1 MAAAPIT
8 SAIFGATGLVGSHI
22 VSTLLGLDAFGTV
35 HTITRRAP
43 KQAADAALAKKL
55 DAAVDK
61 DTEQWVPKLKELVA
75 ASSATKGN
83 MPTVFSA
90 LGTTRV
96 AAGGIANQWKI
107 DHDLNVEIAR
117 AAKAA
122 GVRTFVFVSS
132 AGTRSLLA
140 RSLPYSKMKNG
151 VEDTIKELGFDQA
164 IILHPGLI
172 LGDREVAHQGG
183 GTFKAVVWAA
193 GAVSQ
198 GLKDTLGQDAEVIAR
213 AAAHAALLAS
223 QGKAPSKYWEVE
235 TTDIVRLGRD
245 EWKF

>member
-8 SAIFGATGLVGSHI
+8 SAIFGATGLVGAHI
-22 VSTLLGLDAFGTV
+22 VTSLLTLDAFGTV

-43 KQAADAALAKKL
+43 KQASDAALSKKL
-55 DAAVDK
+55 DAIVEK
-61 DTEQWVPKLKELVA
+61 DTELWVPKLNELLG
-75 ASSATKGN
+75 SSTDSKTA
-83 MPTVFSA
+83 PSTVFSA
-90 LGTTRV
+90 LGTTRL

-122 GVRTFVFVSS
+122 GVKTFIFVSS
-132 AGTRSLLA
+132 AGTRSLMA
-140 RSLPYSKMKNG
+140 RYLPYSKMKNG

-164 IILHPGLI
+164 IILQPGLI
-172 LGDREVAHQGG
+172 LGDREVEHQGAG
-183 GTFKAVVWAA
+183 AFKALVNATGHISKGWHD
-193 GAVSQ
+193 S
-198 GLKDTLGQDAEVIAR
+198 LGQEAEVIGR

-223 QGKAPSKYWEVE
+223 QGKAPSKYWVVD
-235 TTDIVRLGRD
+235 TTAIVKLGRD